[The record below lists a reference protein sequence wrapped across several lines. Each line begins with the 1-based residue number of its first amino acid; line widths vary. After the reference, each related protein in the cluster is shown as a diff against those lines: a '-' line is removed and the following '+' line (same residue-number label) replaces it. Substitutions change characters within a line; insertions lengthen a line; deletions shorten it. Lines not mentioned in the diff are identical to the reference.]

1 MFNEKEEIVLCC
13 NHQLYQFY
21 LVGMLEKCFNQ
32 DSNTV
37 CLATPYLEKS
47 AHEDLLKERV
57 LSLKLFAILSLK
69 WANKENKFDPGLLR
83 YLNSMNVNKKEMLY
97 DLITSEIETTGS
109 MDICINKKI

>member
-1 MFNEKEEIVLCC
+1 MKREN
-13 NHQLYQFY
+13 
-21 LVGMLEKCFNQ
+21 
-32 DSNTV
+32 S
-37 CLATPYLEKS
+37 
-47 AHEDLLKERV
+47 RV

-109 MDICINKKI
+109 MDKDLAYVLTKKYNFQNANTELKRRRKDV